1 MGSQVTTLRL
11 TAKCSPGQHRRLDE
25 ILGRSCEMY
34 NALLESWKGSYAWWR
49 EHNPGVDAKFPP
61 ELNMSRYDLMRM
73 FTQVRA
79 ETPVGRGWIPK
90 WGGV

>member
-1 MGSQVTTLRL
+1 
-11 TAKCSPGQHRRLDE
+11 
-25 ILGRSCEMY
+25 MY